1 MAGIAAAEDGT
12 AAVLGKLAE
21 VVLAAGLLG
30 LPGNGKLLET
40 GTAEAA
46 GRTVG
51 ALAESVLGAGAG
63 TAQGIAGAALL
74 ELGQM
79 AQTGQNH
86 QSPGCLQTVAL
97 IAGPFGSRK
106 IQRPASVVAQL
117 DRQTGRRKWRLKT
130 GSRLSPSLAA
140 GQKR

>member
-30 LPGNGKLLET
+30 LPGNGRLFET

-46 GRTVG
+46 GRTAG
-51 ALAESVLGAGAG
+51 ALAESVLGAG

-79 AQTGQNH
+79 AQTVQNH

-130 GSRLSPSLAA
+130 GSRLSPSLTA